1 MRVIRLCASWQAGR
15 DSVAISGGLALVVAF
30 VGVYGTHRQS
40 RMILISCAVTALVMV
55 QMVNSQQVS
64 AFVVDRA

>member
-1 MRVIRLCASWQAGR
+1 MRVIRLCASWRAGR
-15 DSVAISGGLALVVAF
+15 DALAISGGLVLVVALL
-30 VGVYGTHRQS
+30 GIYGTHKQS